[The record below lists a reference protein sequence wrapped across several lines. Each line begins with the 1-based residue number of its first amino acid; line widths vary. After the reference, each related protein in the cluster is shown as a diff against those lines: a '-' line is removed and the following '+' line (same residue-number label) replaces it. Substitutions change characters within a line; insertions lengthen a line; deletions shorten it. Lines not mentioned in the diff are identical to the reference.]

1 MIHSPHAAPPRK
13 QRQHHNFLMGKPRF
27 QHANQGAEVG
37 VLHPWDLR
45 ASIPAWFP
53 TSRLRDAHLTQFL
66 QAKAG
71 GREGACPAHIQV
83 IGKSP
88 WLEQKQH
95 MDVTYPRRSSLAYPL
110 LSNGTSSLPLLLLKL
125 PIWPVFVS
133 SFREFHS
140 SSQEEQE
147 QVFRCPSKENICL
160 ANIAKPF
167 TTFRHLFSHAPIFSA
182 SKGKENNNK

>member
-1 MIHSPHAAPPRK
+1 MIHSPHAAPPRR
-13 QRQHHNFLMGKPRF
+13 QREQHNFLMGKPRF

-37 VLHPWDLR
+37 VLYPWDLR

-66 QAKAG
+66 RAKAG
-71 GREGACPAHIQV
+71 GRDGACPAHIQV
-83 IGKSP
+83 IGKSL
-88 WLEQKQH
+88 WLGQKQH
-95 MDVTYPRRSSLAYPL
+95 MDITYPRWSSLLYPL

-140 SSQEEQE
+140 SSQEEQAH
-147 QVFRCPSKENICL
+147 VFRCPKENICL

-167 TTFRHLFSHAPIFSA
+167 TTFRHLSSQAPIFSA
-182 SKGKENNNK
+182 WKGKENNNK